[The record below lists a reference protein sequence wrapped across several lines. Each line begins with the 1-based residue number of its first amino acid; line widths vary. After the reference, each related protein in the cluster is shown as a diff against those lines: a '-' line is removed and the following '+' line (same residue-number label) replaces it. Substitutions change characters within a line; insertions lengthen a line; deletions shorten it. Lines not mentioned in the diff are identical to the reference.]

1 MAPSDESFDAQLLRG
16 PTFLTTVNSKTYEE
30 LVQEV
35 RWLLVPPGDASE
47 SRCAIL
53 KRASNNAPKST
64 ALRRARTSLMVWSLQ
79 QRETMKRILVIE
91 DDKDIVE
98 LVKYNLEK
106 DGFQVTTSGDGGM
119 GLAQIRKAPPDLLI
133 LDLMLP
139 KLSGLEICKEVRK
152 DVSLNRLPVLILT
165 AKGEE
170 ADRVVGLELG
180 ADDYVTKPFSP
191 RELVARVKALLR
203 RSEPATPSEKPIEIG
218 ALRIDPAAYRVTRGG
233 KSVPMSTLEFRLL
246 YFLAARPNRV
256 FTRDQLLDGVWGTER
271 FVTPRSVDVY
281 VRRLR
286 EKIETDPQRP
296 LYMKTIRGA
305 GYLFETRA
313 S

>member
-1 MAPSDESFDAQLLRG
+1 MLD
-16 PTFLTTVNSKTYEE
+16 KT
-30 LVQEV
+30 
-35 RWLLVPPGDASE
+35 
-47 SRCAIL
+47 
-53 KRASNNAPKST
+53 SNTGKH
-64 ALRRARTSLMVWSLQ
+64 M
-79 QRETMKRILVIE
+79 QRVLVIE

-98 LVKYNLEK
+98 LVRYNLEK
-106 DGFQVTTSGDGGM
+106 DGYQVGASGDGAV
-119 GLAQIRKAPPDLLI
+119 GLAQIRKSPPDILI

-139 KLSGLEICKEVRK
+139 KLSGLEVCKEVRK
-152 DVSLNRLPVLILT
+152 DANLNRLPILILT

-203 RSEPATPSEKPIEIG
+203 RADPGAPSEKSLEVG
-218 ALRIDPAAYRVTRGG
+218 GLKIDPAAYRVSRSG
-233 KSVPMSTLEFRLL
+233 KAVPMSTLEFRLL
-246 YFLAARPNRV
+246 YFLATRPNRV
-256 FTRDQLLDGVWGTER
+256 FTRDQLLDAVWGTER

-281 VRRLR
+281 IRRLR
-286 EKIETDPQRP
+286 EKIEADPQHP
-296 LYMKTIRGA
+296 ALMKTIRGA

>member
-1 MAPSDESFDAQLLRG
+1 
-16 PTFLTTVNSKTYEE
+16 
-30 LVQEV
+30 
-35 RWLLVPPGDASE
+35 
-47 SRCAIL
+47 
-53 KRASNNAPKST
+53 
-64 ALRRARTSLMVWSLQ
+64 
-79 QRETMKRILVIE
+79 MKRVLVIE

-98 LVKYNLEK
+98 LVRYNLEK
-106 DGFQVTTSGDGGM
+106 DGYQVASSGDGAT
-119 GLAQIRKAPPDLLI
+119 GLAQIRKAAPDLLV

-152 DVSLNRLPVLILT
+152 DVSLNRIPILILT

-191 RELVARVKALLR
+191 RELAARVKALLR
-203 RSEPATPSEKPIEIG
+203 RAEPGTPSEKPIEVG
-218 ALRIDPAAYRVTRGG
+218 ALRIDPAAYRVTRTG
-233 KSVPMSTLEFRLL
+233 KPVPMSTLE
-246 YFLAARPNRV
+246 FLAARPNRV
-256 FTRDQLLDGVWGTER
+256 FTRDQLLDAVWGTER

-286 EKIETDPQRP
+286 EKIETDPQHP
-296 LYMKTIRGA
+296 SFMKTIRGA

>member
-1 MAPSDESFDAQLLRG
+1 
-16 PTFLTTVNSKTYEE
+16 
-30 LVQEV
+30 
-35 RWLLVPPGDASE
+35 
-47 SRCAIL
+47 
-53 KRASNNAPKST
+53 
-64 ALRRARTSLMVWSLQ
+64 
-79 QRETMKRILVIE
+79 MKRVLVIE
-91 DDKDIVE
+91 DDKDIIE

-106 DGFQVTTSGDGGM
+106 DGYQVLTSGDGAA
-119 GLAQIRKAPPDLLI
+119 GLAQIRRTPPDLLL

-139 KLSGLEICKEVRK
+139 KLSGLDICREVRK
-152 DVSLNRLPVLILT
+152 DAALNRLPILILT
-165 AKGEE
+165 ARGEE

-203 RSEPATPSEKPIEIG
+203 RAEPGTLSEKPLEIG
-218 ALRIDPAAYRVTRGG
+218 ALRIDPAAYRVTRAG
-233 KSVPMSTLEFRLL
+233 KPVPMSTLEFRLL

-286 EKIETDPQRP
+286 EKIETDPQHP
-296 LYMKTIRGA
+296 VFMKTIRGA

-313 S
+313 N

>member
-1 MAPSDESFDAQLLRG
+1 
-16 PTFLTTVNSKTYEE
+16 
-30 LVQEV
+30 
-35 RWLLVPPGDASE
+35 
-47 SRCAIL
+47 
-53 KRASNNAPKST
+53 
-64 ALRRARTSLMVWSLQ
+64 
-79 QRETMKRILVIE
+79 MKRVLLIE

-98 LVKYNLEK
+98 LVKYNLDKE
-106 DGFQVTTSGDGGM
+106 GFQCASASDGAT
-119 GLAQIRKAPPDLLI
+119 GLAQVRKAPPDLLI

-139 KLSGLEICKEVRK
+139 KVAGLEICKEVRK
-152 DVSLNRLPVLILT
+152 DASLNRLPILILT

-191 RELVARVKALLR
+191 RELVARIKALLR
-203 RSEPATPSEKPIEIG
+203 RSEPGTPSEKLIEIG

-233 KSVPMSTLEFRLL
+233 KPVPMSTLEFRLL
-246 YFLAARPNRV
+246 YFLASRPNRV
-256 FTRDQLLDGVWGTER
+256 FSRDQLLDAVWGTER

-286 EKIETDPQRP
+286 EKIEMDPQRP
-296 LYMKTIRGA
+296 AYMKTMRGA

>member
-1 MAPSDESFDAQLLRG
+1 M
-16 PTFLTTVNSKTYEE
+16 NI
-30 LVQEV
+30 
-35 RWLLVPPGDASE
+35 W
-47 SRCAIL
+47 
-53 KRASNNAPKST
+53 
-64 ALRRARTSLMVWSLQ
+64 LQ
-79 QRETMKRILVIE
+79 QGLAGIRFLLPARSFSYGVGGEPKRDTMKRVLVIE

-98 LVKYNLEK
+98 LVRYNLEK
-106 DGFQVTTSGDGGM
+106 DGYQLASSADGAS
-119 GLAQIRKAPPDLLI
+119 GLAQIRKTPPDLLI

-139 KLSGLEICKEVRK
+139 KLSGLEICKEIRK
-152 DVSLNRLPVLILT
+152 DVSLNRLPILILT

-203 RSEPATPSEKPIEIG
+203 RSEPGAPSEKPLDVG
-218 ALRIDPAAYRVTRGG
+218 PLRIDPAAYRVTRGG
-233 KSVPMSTLEFRLL
+233 KPVPMSTLEFRLL
-246 YFLAARPNRV
+246 YFLASRPNRV
-256 FTRDQLLDGVWGTER
+256 FTRDQLLDAVWGTER

-286 EKIETDPQRP
+286 EKIEMDPQHP
-296 LYMKTIRGA
+296 AYMKTIRGA

>member
-1 MAPSDESFDAQLLRG
+1 
-16 PTFLTTVNSKTYEE
+16 
-30 LVQEV
+30 
-35 RWLLVPPGDASE
+35 
-47 SRCAIL
+47 
-53 KRASNNAPKST
+53 
-64 ALRRARTSLMVWSLQ
+64 
-79 QRETMKRILVIE
+79 MKRILVIE

-106 DGFQVTTSGDGGM
+106 DGFQVTTTGDGAS
-119 GLAQIRKAPPDLLI
+119 GLIQIRKAPPDLLI

-139 KLSGLEICKEVRK
+139 KLSGLEICKEARK
-152 DVSLNRLPVLILT
+152 DPALNRLPILILT

-191 RELVARVKALLR
+191 RELAARVKALLR
-203 RSEPATPSEKPIEIG
+203 RTEPAGAGEKLIEIG
-218 ALRIDPAAYRVTRGG
+218 GLRIDPAAYRVSRSG
-233 KSVPMSTLEFRLL
+233 KAVPMSTLEFRLL

-286 EKIETDPQRP
+286 EKIETDPQHP
-296 LYMKTIRGA
+296 AFMKTIRGA